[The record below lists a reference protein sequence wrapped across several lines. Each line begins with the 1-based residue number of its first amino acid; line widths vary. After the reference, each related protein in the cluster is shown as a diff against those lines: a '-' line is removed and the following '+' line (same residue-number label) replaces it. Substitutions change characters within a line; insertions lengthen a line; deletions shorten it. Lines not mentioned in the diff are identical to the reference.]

1 MLQAIARGLGMTRP
15 EACQNRAIWH
25 RCRTPIFSRPTVS
38 GGRTGGHGQTWRRR
52 TAAGWEYRQDAETPE
67 EFEAR
72 QY

>member
-1 MLQAIARGLGMTRP
+1 MKAQVLKAHKDESQ
-15 EACQNRAIWH
+15 WH
-25 RCRTPIFSRPTVS
+25 KCRTPFFGKPTID

-52 TAAGWEYRQDAETPE
+52 TADGWEYRQDAETLE